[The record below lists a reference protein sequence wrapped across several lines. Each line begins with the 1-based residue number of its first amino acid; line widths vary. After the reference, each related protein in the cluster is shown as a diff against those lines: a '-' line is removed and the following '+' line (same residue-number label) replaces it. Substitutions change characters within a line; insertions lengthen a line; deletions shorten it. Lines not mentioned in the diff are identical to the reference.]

1 MFGIV
6 FVRSIG
12 VLCGIGAVLLTVF
25 FVWAVIGGARN
36 THADYGAQHYAGPL
50 STARGWDGQ
59 R

>member
-6 FVRSIG
+6 LVRSIG
-12 VLCGIGAVLLTVF
+12 VLCGLGAVLLTVF
-25 FVWAVIGGARN
+25 FAWVLYEARAN
-36 THADYGAQHYAGPL
+36 DHNDYNPPHYAGPI